1 MSQLL
6 HQLLAV
12 AAQRTPD
19 ATALVHR
26 QRNTTYG
33 SLQAL
38 VEHVATAL
46 VGAGLE
52 RQGRVGVLLPKCVE
66 AVAGMLGAASAGGV
80 FVPINPLLKPQ
91 QVTYIL
97 RDCNVRVLVTNG
109 ARAAELAPQLAE
121 CPDLQVIVST
131 DGAARL
137 GGWNG
142 TSVGWDALTAGGA
155 AGTHRVIDMDMAA
168 ILYTSGSTGR
178 PKGVVLSHRNMVT
191 GAHSVVE
198 YLRNTA
204 DDRLLAV
211 LPFSFDY
218 GFSQLSTAF
227 VAGATVVLMD
237 YLLPRDV
244 VNAVA
249 TQRVTGLA
257 GVPPLWIQLGD
268 LDWPAAAR
276 ESLRYITNSGGAMP
290 VATLGKLRALLPR
303 TRVFLMY
310 GLTEA
315 FRSTYLPPEEV
326 DQRPDSIGKAIPNAE
341 ILVVRPD
348 GTLCGADEPGELVH
362 RGSLVAMGYWNDPA
376 KTAERFKPAP
386 ARAAE
391 LVLQEMAVWSGDA
404 VRRDRD
410 GYLYFIGRRDEMIKT
425 SGYRVSPTEIEE
437 VVYATGLVTDAVA
450 LGVPHPVL
458 GQAIVVV
465 AAARTAATSDDQQ
478 LLDECR
484 RQLPAYMV
492 PAHIE
497 WRDSL
502 PRNPNGKFDRSRL
515 ASELSDLFSE
525 TPA

>member
-1 MSQLL
+1 
-6 HQLLAV
+6 
-12 AAQRTPD
+12 
-19 ATALVHR
+19 
-26 QRNTTYG
+26 
-33 SLQAL
+33 
-38 VEHVATAL
+38 
-46 VGAGLE
+46 
-52 RQGRVGVLLPKCVE
+52 
-66 AVAGMLGAASAGGV
+66 
-80 FVPINPLLKPQ
+80 
-91 QVTYIL
+91 
-97 RDCNVRVLVTNG
+97 
-109 ARAAELAPQLAE
+109 
-121 CPDLQVIVST
+121 
-131 DGAARL
+131 
-137 GGWNG
+137 
-142 TSVGWDALTAGGA
+142 
-155 AGTHRVIDMDMAA
+155 
-168 ILYTSGSTGR
+168 
-178 PKGVVLSHRNMVT
+178 
-191 GAHSVVE
+191 
-198 YLRNTA
+198 
-204 DDRLLAV
+204 
-211 LPFSFDY
+211 
-218 GFSQLSTAF
+218 
-227 VAGATVVLMD
+227 
-237 YLLPRDV
+237 
-244 VNAVA
+244 
-249 TQRVTGLA
+249 
-257 GVPPLWIQLGD
+257 
-268 LDWPAAAR
+268 
-276 ESLRYITNSGGAMP
+276 MP
-290 VATLGKLRALLPR
+290 GATLGKLRALLPR

-425 SGYRVSPTEIEE
+425 SGYRVGPTEIEE

-465 AAARTAATSDDQQ
+465 AAARTAATSGDQQ